1 MVAPRGGVSHSP
13 STDETL
19 AVESVFSPPT
29 EGAAAALGNGRKAAL
44 DNEMAEKP
52 MRTTEAADVGSS
64 RARHW
69 AGFLFSGALAFT
81 VDAVTMELGI
91 RLLGLPI
98 LLARLIAISTA
109 MVVAWLAHRRLTFA
123 LDTRPSMREFI
134 RYAAAAWVTSGI
146 NYGAFAFILLVHPDI
161 SRILA
166 LVVSSILAT
175 IFAYLSMRYGVFRR
189 SRK

>member
-1 MVAPRGGVSHSP
+1 M
-13 STDETL
+13 
-19 AVESVFSPPT
+19 
-29 EGAAAALGNGRKAAL
+29 GN
-44 DNEMAEKP
+44 DMAERP
-52 MRTTEAADVGSS
+52 MRTTEAAETGAS

-81 VDAVTMELGI
+81 VDAVIMELGI
-91 RLLGLPI
+91 RLLGLPT
-98 LLARLIAISTA
+98 LVARLIAISTA
-109 MVVAWLAHRRLTFA
+109 MVVAWLAHRRFTFA
-123 LDTRPSMREFI
+123 LTSRPSIREFI

-146 NYGAFAFILLVHPDI
+146 NYGAFAFILLAHPDI

-166 LVVSSILAT
+166 LVISSILAT